1 MINLKFTIKLFE
13 RHTKNNELNFLGQVS
28 MLDVEF
34 VSGIKEFLP
43 YVCNDST
50 DDSDKCPTIKMDPM
64 KERMTVFDFIDEVS

>member
-1 MINLKFTIKLFE
+1 
-13 RHTKNNELNFLGQVS
+13 

-64 KERMTVFDFIDEVS
+64 KDRMTVFDFIDEVS